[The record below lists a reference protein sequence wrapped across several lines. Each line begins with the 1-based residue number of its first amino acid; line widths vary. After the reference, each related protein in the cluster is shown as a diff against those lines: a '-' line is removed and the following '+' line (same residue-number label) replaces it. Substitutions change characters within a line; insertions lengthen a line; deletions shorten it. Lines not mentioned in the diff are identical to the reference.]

1 MYNKLHDFIRF
12 IVKFRIVAV
21 TYTLLNSLLSRF
33 NPYEYKMCFGK
44 NCSNRT

>member
-21 TYTLLNSLLSRF
+21 IYKLLKLL
-33 NPYEYKMCFGK
+33 PL
-44 NCSNRT
+44 